1 MIFFF
6 YDYVKPKY
14 GEKSKLCNMDA
25 GCFIVYIKTEY
36 IYSDIT
42 KDVKTKF
49 ATSNY
54 ELSRS
59 VPKGKKQKK

>member
-1 MIFFF
+1 
-6 YDYVKPKY
+6 
-14 GEKSKLCNMDA
+14 MDA
-25 GCFIVYIKTEY
+25 GSFIVYIKTEY

-59 VPKGKKQKK
+59 VTKGKKQKK

>member
-1 MIFFF
+1 
-6 YDYVKPKY
+6 
-14 GEKSKLCNMDA
+14 MDA